1 MISHADFMK
10 QTYPA
15 TIPQYF
21 VNGIYHQQLS
31 LDIARMEYLKIYLWA
46 TYTPSTE
53 KPTRNPMTY
62 TEVEIA
68 EMFRIFE
75 ETGE

>member
-10 QTYPA
+10 QTDPK

-21 VNGIYHQQLS
+21 VNGEYHRQLS
-31 LDIARMEYLKIYLWA
+31 LDIARIEYMKIYLWA

-53 KPTRNPMTY
+53 KPTRNPMSY
-62 TEVEIA
+62 AEAEIS

-75 ETGE
+75 GTGE

>member
-10 QTYPA
+10 QTDPA

-21 VNGIYHQQLS
+21 VNGEYHRQLS
-31 LDIARMEYLKIYLWA
+31 LDIARIEYMKIYLWV
-46 TYTPSTE
+46 TYTPLNE
-53 KPTRNPMTY
+53 KPTRNPMSY
-62 TEVEIA
+62 TEAEIS

>member
-10 QTYPA
+10 QTDPK

-21 VNGIYHQQLS
+21 VNGEYHRQLS
-31 LDIARMEYLKIYLWA
+31 LYIARMEYLKIYLWA
-46 TYTPSTE
+46 TYTPPTE
-53 KPTRNPMTY
+53 NPTRNPMSY
-62 TEVEIA
+62 TEAEIS